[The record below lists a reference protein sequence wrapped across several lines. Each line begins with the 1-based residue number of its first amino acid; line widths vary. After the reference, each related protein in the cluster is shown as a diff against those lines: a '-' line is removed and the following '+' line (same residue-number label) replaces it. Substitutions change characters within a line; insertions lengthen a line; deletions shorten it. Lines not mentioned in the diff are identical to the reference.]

1 MAISK
6 GRSNLQAWVEDNLR
20 YLGDL
25 LHKYPAWL
33 DSWTAKTD
41 AEFKQTAKDTA
52 EGDEEIE
59 QDIYWQMLSVFD
71 GNDYKSDTFNKAM
84 LIMAYSFYEQAVP
97 HLLKLS
103 KRPKT
108 NDLVDL
114 LCKANDI
121 KLSLEEQKAK
131 DFLHQDV
138 RNIRNYIV
146 HNDASCW
153 QKGKKVETICKKHNS
168 IQLDSN
174 SMRISFSNDKFIVDA
189 LEASHTFI
197 VGLIK
202 HLEDKRNKLQ
212 TKKIQNN
219 ENKS

>member
-20 YLGDL
+20 YLGDI
-25 LHKYPAWL
+25 LHEYPAWL
-33 DSWTAKTD
+33 DSWTAKTN
-41 AEFKQTAKDTA
+41 AEFKNIAKDTA

-121 KLSLEEQKAK
+121 KLSKEEQKAK
-131 DFLHQDV
+131 DFLRQDV
-138 RNIRNYIV
+138 REIRNYIV
-146 HNDASCW
+146 HNDGSCW
-153 QKGKKVETICKKHNS
+153 QNPNEIETICKK
-168 IQLDSN
+168 
-174 SMRISFSNDKFIVDA
+174 
-189 LEASHTFI
+189 T
-197 VGLIK
+197 
-202 HLEDKRNKLQ
+202 
-212 TKKIQNN
+212 
-219 ENKS
+219 